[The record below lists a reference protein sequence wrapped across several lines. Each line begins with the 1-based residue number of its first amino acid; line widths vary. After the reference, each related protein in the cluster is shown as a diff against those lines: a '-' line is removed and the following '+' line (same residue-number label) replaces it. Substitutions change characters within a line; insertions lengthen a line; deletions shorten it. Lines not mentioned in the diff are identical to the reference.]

1 MNKADLSPHLS
12 EWRDRWAVGVSHTLS
27 PAGVATLVLAAM
39 ALRSPDG
46 APVPLWGALV
56 GIAVYAL
63 VPAAVLLVLAR
74 RSGAADVFDPS
85 KAVRRRMLLAGT
97 ICYLM
102 GYGVIE
108 IVGLGSGMRWVGAT
122 FAAGAA
128 AVWAID
134 RGWKISIHNTGAG
147 GGAVLLLELSPELWP
162 FWGLLPLVVGWARWQ
177 RGAHDL
183 AQLAAGAA
191 LGGGLAWFLRGY
203 YQ

>member
-128 AVWAID
+128 AGVSTRRTRRFTCRSQVWTD
-134 RGWKISIHNTGAG
+134 GSITRKMGFGSRPIQNMSATIGNW
-147 GGAVLLLELSPELWP
+147 E
-162 FWGLLPLVVGWARWQ
+162 RT
-177 RGAHDL
+177 
-183 AQLAAGAA
+183 
-191 LGGGLAWFLRGY
+191 
-203 YQ
+203 